1 MELQGQGQGQGPRVL
16 ERTRPWP
23 QAWVPVRR
31 ACPLPLARQ
40 RQQVYQQACR
50 RPGRLEEARQAL
62 SLLGPGQRREREQQ
76 ELQRQEQQESL

>member
-1 MELQGQGQGQGPRVL
+1 LELQGQGQGPRVL

-31 ACPLPLARQ
+31 ACPLPLARK
-40 RQQVYQQACR
+40 RQQACWW
-50 RPGRLEEARQAL
+50 PGRLEGARQAL

-76 ELQRQEQQESL
+76 ELQRQESL